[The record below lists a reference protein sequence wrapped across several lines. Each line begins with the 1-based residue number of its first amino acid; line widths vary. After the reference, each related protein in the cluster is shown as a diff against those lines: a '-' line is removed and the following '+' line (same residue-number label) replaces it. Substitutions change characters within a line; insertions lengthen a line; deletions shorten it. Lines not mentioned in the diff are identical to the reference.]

1 MRLRRCVLTIFL
13 VFLVYIYG
21 CSSSGGDVTHTSPE
35 NLLKAF
41 SAAIHVG
48 DEGKAKAEALCT
60 LEFWKKSGKRFFK
73 QAARKKFEMIKNSVQ
88 SKGEKAVVTADLVR
102 EGKVVDQVYFYAV
115 KKKHEWRIDGM
126 DENKNHIDHYLAG
139 RLPARFDLSD
149 FPGNPK
155 LEELG
160 KKLIEIAGP
169 LKEAADDTAKQGS
182 ILEGVLI
189 GNPGSISSQL
199 RLLLEIANMKL
210 NVVSTHMIDSIQRGA
225 IVIKDETEKEKVFIY
240 VGKEADGWKL
250 INCHTGWLSEE
261 SILR

>member
-1 MRLRRCVLTIFL
+1 MRLKGCVLTIFL
-13 VFLVYIYG
+13 VLLVYIYG
-21 CSSSGGDVTHTSPE
+21 CSSSGGDVTPTSPE

-41 SAAIHVG
+41 SAAIQSG
-48 DEGKAKAEALCT
+48 DEAKAKAEALCT

-73 QAARKKFEMIKNSVQ
+73 QAVRKKFEMKKNNVQ
-88 SKGEKAVVTADLVR
+88 SKGEKAVVTADLIR
-102 EGKVVDQVYFYAV
+102 EGKVVDQVYFYTV
-115 KKKHEWRIDGM
+115 KQKDEWRFDGM
-126 DENKNHIDHYLAG
+126 DENKGHIDHYLAG

-169 LKEAADDTAKQGS
+169 LKEAADDTEKQGA
-182 ILEGVLI
+182 LLKGVLI
-189 GNPGSISSQL
+189 GDPGSIYSQL

-210 NVVSTHMIDSIQRGA
+210 NVVSTHMVDSIQRGA

-240 VGKEADGWKL
+240 VAKEADGWKL
-250 INCHTGWLSEE
+250 INCHTGWLSGE